1 MTAII
6 LRYSDVVTFC
16 KTALGEKYAPPAGY
30 TWWDTFWALTKRR
43 KWPKHPQAN
52 VLKALGLNLPF
63 NRAGKN
69 ISPFT
74 TKITINQ

>member
-1 MTAII
+1 MTVIK

-16 KTALGEKYAPPAGY
+16 QKALGEKYSPPAGY

-43 KWPKHPQAN
+43 KYPAHPQADTF
-52 VLKALGLNLPF
+52 KAFGLALPYD
-63 NRAGKN
+63 RMGKN